1 MQEMHKKN
9 TFWSKKGCFI
19 ALIALLTLLSEPLN
33 AQQRSTHNASVAKNL
48 ELFNEIYRMLDLFY
62 VDTLSA
68 DTVMQWA
75 IEGMLRRIDPFTE
88 YYPEESDDLR
98 QMATGKY
105 AGIGAIIRYVKSLDR
120 TVIAEP
126 YRDTPSSRAG
136 LKAGDIII
144 SVDGKDTKGMD
155 TQTVS
160 QMLRGEAGTTF
171 TLVYKRPDEDAE
183 HEVLVTRETIQLP
196 AIPYYGVLGDG
207 VGYLYL
213 SSFTEGC
220 ARAMRMALLEMKNQG
235 ATRLLLDL
243 RGNPGG
249 ALTEAV
255 DVVNIFVGKGEKV
268 VYTKGKISPANQEYL
283 TTSDPVDTEMPV
295 VVMVNGGTASS
306 AEIVSGSLQD
316 LDRAVIVGTR
326 TYGKGLVQMVRSLNS
341 GGTVKVTT
349 SRYYIPSGRCIQAH
363 DYKHD
368 GTESIVPDSLQKTFH
383 TRDGREVKD
392 GGGILPDILVKKDS
406 VGRSYW
412 QVEASDAFFN
422 WCTRYVKT
430 HPEAV
435 PVEQFALTEADFS
448 DFTAYATEADSTL
461 NADTLMKYRERLTFD
476 LEQELA
482 TRYYWNDGAVHY
494 GALHDPHLQDARRLL
509 LDDERMKK
517 ILKPEP
523 IKENRK

>member
-1 MQEMHKKN
+1 MHKKN

-295 VVMVNGGTASS
+295 VVMVNVGTASS

>member
-1 MQEMHKKN
+1 MHKKN

>member
-1 MQEMHKKN
+1 MHKKN

-494 GALHDPHLQDARRLL
+494 GALHDPHLQDAKRLL

>member
-1 MQEMHKKN
+1 MHKKN

-88 YYPEESDDLR
+88 YYTEESDDLR